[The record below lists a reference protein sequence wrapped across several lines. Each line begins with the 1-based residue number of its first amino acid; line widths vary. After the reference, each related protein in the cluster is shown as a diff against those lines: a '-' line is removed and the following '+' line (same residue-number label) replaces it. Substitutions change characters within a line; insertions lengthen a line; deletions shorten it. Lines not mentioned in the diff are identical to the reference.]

1 MAALVVS
8 GGLLLTGCTDSS
20 AEYAEYAEGAANT
33 AEAESASES
42 QIEGSPEC
50 LAAIDT
56 LLLVQDDAKDS
67 SAAFSSTLRAA
78 ATGPAS
84 GFSEVGRLTYAAAA
98 DQTAVANAYRVIAP
112 LSVDSY
118 AILVSTAAD
127 KLDASSLGLNEFA
140 AAASAYGDRE
150 TNLTT
155 MELNRTA
162 NLAIDGPLA
171 AAAAVKDATD
181 EVISLNRNVCK

>member
-1 MAALVVS
+1 MAALAVS
-8 GGLLLTGCTDSS
+8 GILLLSGCTDSS
-20 AEYAEYAEGAANT
+20 VEYAEAAANT
-33 AEAESASES
+33 AEAESASAS

-50 LAAIDT
+50 LAAIET
-56 LLLVQDDAKDS
+56 LLSVQDDAKDS
-67 SAAFSSTLRAA
+67 SAAFSSTLRTA

-118 AILVSTAAD
+118 AALVSVAAD
-127 KLDASSLGLNEFA
+127 ELDASSRGLVEFA
-140 AAASAYGDRE
+140 AASSAYGESE

-162 NLAIDGPLA
+162 NLAVDGPIA
-171 AAAAVKDATD
+171 AAAAVTDATN
-181 EVISLNRNVCK
+181 EVASLNRNVCK